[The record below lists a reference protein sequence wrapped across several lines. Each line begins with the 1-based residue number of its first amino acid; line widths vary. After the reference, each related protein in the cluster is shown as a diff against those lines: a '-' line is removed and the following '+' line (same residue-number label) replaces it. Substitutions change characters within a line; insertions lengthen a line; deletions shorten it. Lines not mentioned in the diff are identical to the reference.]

1 MMRGAVFRR
10 LIFFAAVLAWG
21 AVGHADAAPRHGIVR
36 SSEGRVISVAMSGAG
51 EVFLLRGYADVFSR
65 GLDQMAA
72 TLNHQG
78 IDAEVTNHLSWR
90 AVALEIID
98 RQKRSGRKPV
108 VLVGHSLGAN
118 AVIQIAELLKK
129 EHITVQYMAIFAATG
144 PDPVPSNVRRVDN
157 FYFATKGWGE
167 PVSGARDFSGSL
179 NNRDYSRAGGIGHFN
194 IDKQPQIQRE
204 VLAKIVR
211 YVQP

>member
-1 MMRGAVFRR
+1 MMRGRIVRR
-10 LIFFAAVLAWG
+10 LIFFAAILAWA
-21 AVGHADAAPRHGIVR
+21 AVGQAGAAPRHGIAA
-36 SSEGRVISVAMSGAG
+36 SSDGAASSVAMSRVGD
-51 EVFLLRGYADVFSR
+51 VFLLRGFGDVFSR

-78 IDAEVTNHLSWR
+78 IDAEVTNHNSWR
-90 AVALEIID
+90 AVALGIIE
-98 RQKRSGRKPV
+98 RQRLGRKPV

-118 AVIQIAELLKK
+118 AVIQIAELLKE

-167 PVSGARDFSGSL
+167 PLTAAADFSGRL
-179 NNRDYSRAGGIGHFN
+179 RNRDYSTADGIGHFN

-204 VLAKIVR
+204 VLAKIIR